1 MFPIVCGIATAQS
14 SGSSSLALTIN
25 NDSPAPEVILPQQG
39 TPSNAGDIS
48 FSASASGGSGTYT
61 YSWTL
66 VISDDGGGM
75 LSIDSQGTQD
85 QQSYDDSTVVGGS
98 SSGAPAIV
106 QARCT
111 VDDNTGNPTVTV
123 TSEELTVLAFY

>member
-14 SGSSSLALTIN
+14 GASSLALTISD
-25 NDSPAPEVILPQQG
+25 DSPAPEVILPQQG
-39 TPSNAGDIS
+39 TPSQSGDIS
-48 FSASASGGSGTYT
+48 FSATATGGSGSYT

-66 VISDDGGGM
+66 VITDDGGGM

-85 QQSYDDSTVVGGS
+85 QQSYDDATVVGGS
-98 SSGAPAIV
+98 SSGAPALV
-106 QARCT
+106 AARCT

-123 TSEELTVLAFY
+123 TSSELTILALY